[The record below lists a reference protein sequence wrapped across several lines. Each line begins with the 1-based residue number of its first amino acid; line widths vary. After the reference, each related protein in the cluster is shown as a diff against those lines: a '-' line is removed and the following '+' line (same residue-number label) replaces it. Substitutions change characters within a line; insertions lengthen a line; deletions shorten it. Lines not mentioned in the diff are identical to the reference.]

1 MPPKRLNNK
10 KLKFNPKKLQNKL
23 LKKKKM
29 PGWLNQLNKLMKSH
43 KHLLKNFKH
52 LLKNHKHLLK

>member
-10 KLKFNPKKLQNKL
+10 KLKFNPKKLQNRL

-43 KHLLKNFKH
+43 KHLLKN
-52 LLKNHKHLLK
+52 HKHLLK